1 MFIKSYQLAK
11 RIIIVVIGFTVLLL
25 GLVMA
30 IPLVP
35 GPGILVIPAGLAI
48 LALEFVWAR
57 KLLKRF
63 KAEGARFRD
72 LFFGKKKD
80 GESKPKA
87 SKKES

>member
-30 IPLVP
+30 VPLVP
-35 GPGILVIPAGLAI
+35 GPGILVIPVGLAI

-80 GESKPKA
+80 SESKPTG

>member
-72 LFFGKKKD
+72 LFFGKKKEAAPPPTD
-80 GESKPKA
+80 ADKKP
-87 SKKES
+87 